1 MGETVIDLAMANT
14 QLTAWLNASLAV
26 AEGREFWMNGQR
38 LILEDIEKI
47 NAQIQYWQRIVTNL
61 TATAS
66 GKSSLR
72 YSIGRVR

>member
-1 MGETVIDLAMANT
+1 MANT

-38 LILEDIEKI
+38 LILENADEI
-47 NAQIQYWQRIVTNL
+47 NRQIQYWQRMVTNL

-66 GKSSLR
+66 GKSSIR